1 MMKLNNTNNSGTVR
15 DDEEE
20 KALRKIEAIMSL
32 YRYSDLSIKNIA
44 QELDLP
50 LNEVQ
55 HLTDRLS
62 KLDAVRLFEEESTT
76 KIEKIMSTN
85 VVSLDIS
92 KTAADAAALMTEM
105 KVGSVIVT
113 KNNKPFGIVTER
125 DLVRRYFRD
134 TLLESLASHPLITA
148 KPTTTVEKAA
158 EIMLKNKIRKL
169 PIVDETNK
177 LLTGLI
183 GIITVTDL
191 AKFLLPTRRLG
202 LTLSVLKAISR
213 GKGPTCDS
221 CNSET
226 EIQWCDSCNRFMCR
240 TCEDEIHTVDLP

>member
-1 MMKLNNTNNSGTVR
+1 MMKLNNNNSGAVI
-15 DDEEE
+15 DEEE
-20 KALRKIEAIMSL
+20 KALRKREVVTSL

-44 QELDLP
+44 QQVDMP

-55 HLTDRLS
+55 RITDKLL

-76 KIEKIMSTN
+76 RIEKIMSTD

-92 KTAADAAALMTEM
+92 KTAADAAALMTE
-105 KVGSVIVT
+105 KKIGSIIVT

-169 PIVDETNK
+169 PIVDENK
-177 LLTGLI
+177 PVRGMV
-183 GIITVTDL
+183 TVTDL
-191 AKFLLPTRRLG
+191 GMFLLPTRRPG
-202 LTLSVLKAISR
+202 LTLSILQAISR
-213 GKGPTCDS
+213 GKGPRCDS
-221 CNSET
+221 CNSVT
-226 EIQWCDSCNRFMCR
+226 EIQWCDSCNRFMCIA
-240 TCEDEIHTVDLP
+240 CENEIHSVDLP

>member
-1 MMKLNNTNNSGTVR
+1 MMKLNNSNSGTVI
-15 DDEEE
+15 DEEE
-20 KALRKIEAIMSL
+20 KALRKKEVVTSL

-44 QELDLP
+44 QQVDMP

-55 HLTDRLS
+55 RITDKLL

-76 KIEKIMSTN
+76 RIEKIMSTD

-92 KTAADAAALMTEM
+92 KTAADAAALMTE
-105 KVGSVIVT
+105 KKIGSIIVT

-148 KPTTTVEKAA
+148 EPTTTVEKAA

-169 PIVDETNK
+169 PIVDENK
-177 LLTGLI
+177 PVTGMV
-183 GIITVTDL
+183 TVTDL
-191 AKFLLPTRRLG
+191 GMFLLPTRRPG
-202 LTLSVLKAISR
+202 LTLSILQAISR
-213 GKGPTCDS
+213 GKGPRCDS
-221 CNSET
+221 CNSVT
-226 EIQWCDSCNRFMCR
+226 EIQWCDSCNRFMCIA
-240 TCEDEIHTVDLP
+240 CENEIHSVDLP

>member
-1 MMKLNNTNNSGTVR
+1 MKLNSSNSDAVT
-15 DDEEE
+15 DDD
-20 KALRKIEAIMSL
+20 ALRRKEVVTSL

-44 QELDLP
+44 QQIGMP
-50 LNEVQ
+50 LNDVKRI
-55 HLTDRLS
+55 TD
-62 KLDAVRLFEEESTT
+62 KLLNLDSVRLFEEESTT

-92 KTAADAAALMTEM
+92 KCAAHAAALMTEK

-113 KNNKPFGIVTER
+113 KNNKLFGIVTER

-148 KPTTTVEKAA
+148 EPTTTVEKAA

-169 PIVDETNK
+169 PIVNENN
-177 LLTGLI
+177 I
-183 GIITVTDL
+183 VAGIVTVTDL
-191 AKFLLPTRRLG
+191 GMLLLSTRRPG
-202 LTLSVLKAISR
+202 LTLSILQAISR
-213 GKGPTCDS
+213 GKGPRCDS

-226 EIQWCDSCNRFMCR
+226 EIQWCDSCNRFMCI
-240 TCEDEIHTVDLP
+240 TCENEIHSVDLP